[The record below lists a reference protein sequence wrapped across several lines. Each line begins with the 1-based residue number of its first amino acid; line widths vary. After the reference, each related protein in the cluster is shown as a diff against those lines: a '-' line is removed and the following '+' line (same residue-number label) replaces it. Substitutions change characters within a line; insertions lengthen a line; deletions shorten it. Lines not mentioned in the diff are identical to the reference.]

1 MVMKLEHRSSG
12 SRGDGDLA
20 AGNNDW
26 PVAVGDASERRITGL
41 FGEIGECQLW
51 AYALRTTEVILLLI
65 DAYFKTL

>member
-1 MVMKLEHRSSG
+1 MVMKLENRSSG

-26 PVAVGDASERRITGL
+26 PVAVGDAWERRITGL
-41 FGEIGECQLW
+41 FGEIGECQTMG
-51 AYALRTTEVILLLI
+51 LRPTEVILLLI